1 MDETFTCE
9 QCGNKFVGQYNG
21 ANFAKYCSK
30 ECGDIV
36 QSKIDAWTYSGAWLN
51 DLSAL
56 TGAIAA
62 QQVEHLT
69 ESVTQAK

>member
-1 MDETFTCE
+1 MEETFTCE
-9 QCGNKFVGQYNG
+9 QCGKSFVGQYNG

-69 ESVTQAK
+69 ESLPPEA